1 MTDATLTI
9 PGLVFIGAEGAKDAA
24 VVQIGPAVGW
34 TIPKG
39 IHTWS
44 RELSVVVK
52 EDLTPELQRE
62 LGVVLP
68 EQQGDPELVP
78 RARKAAQASKLVA
91 VEQPLSDKLLAK
103 RIRVHTV
110 GFDRVSN
117 GFFYFA
123 SGGPGAPKRVQGELI
138 EIISP
143 SLKGDGSREELDARL
158 DGLIDRLIGV
168 LSDGIL
174 SEVQLE
180 LAEALP
186 VLGPKN
192 DEAGDKLQTL
202 EGWLILSSTRSAKFE
217 ADARRL
223 TEALRNATRRETDV
237 VGVPVFGEARRVVQ
251 PELEVEIAEG
261 EAGKRGRLTLPART
275 RWLVTHARSPS
286 SPVATAAAPAPAV
299 RRAAPAAAQAVAGQ
313 PDGERAAAERAAAE
327 RATAERAA
335 ERAAAERAAAERAAA
350 ERAAAERAAADR
362 AAAERATAER
372 AAADRAAA
380 QRAMAEAERVADIQR
395 AEAERAAVSERAA
408 LERTAADKAAAERRA
423 AKRMAADQAA
433 ISRLSDDTA
442 SGPTKRVR
450 VAEPKKD
457 PFPVGFVLLMLFVGA
472 VIGAALRFVGR

>member
-1 MTDATLTI
+1 MTDVTLTI
-9 PGLVFIGAEGAKDAA
+9 PGLVFIGAEGAGKDAA
-24 VVQIGPAVGW
+24 VVQIGSAVGW

-39 IHTWS
+39 VHTWS

-52 EDLTPELQRE
+52 EDITPDLQKE

-68 EQQGDPELVP
+68 EQQGDPEFVP

-103 RIRVHTV
+103 GLRVHTV

-123 SGGPGAPKRVQGELI
+123 SGGSGGPKRMQGELI

-143 SLKGDGSREELDARL
+143 SLKGEGTREELEARL

-168 LSDGIL
+168 LSDGL
-174 SEVQLE
+174 LTEVQLE

-186 VLGPKN
+186 VLGPKS

-202 EGWLILSSTRSAKFE
+202 EGWLILSASRSAKFE

-223 TEALRNATRRETDV
+223 TEALRTATRRETDV

-251 PELEVEIAEG
+251 PELEVEITEG
-261 EAGKRGRLTLPART
+261 EAGKRSRLTLPART
-275 RWLVTHARSPS
+275 RWLVTNARSPS
-286 SPVATAAAPAPAV
+286 SPVATAAAPAPVAK
-299 RRAAPAAAQAVAGQ
+299 PAARATPDQPAAGQAVASHA
-313 PDGERAAAERAAAE
+313 DGERAAAERAAADRAVAE
-327 RATAERAA
+327 RAAA
-335 ERAAAERAAAERAAA
+335 ERAATERAAAERAAA

-362 AAAERATAER
+362 AAA
-372 AAADRAAA
+372 
-380 QRAMAEAERVADIQR
+380 QRAMAEAERLADIQR
-395 AEAERAAVSERAA
+395 ADAERAAVSERAA
-408 LERTAADKAAAERRA
+408 LERAAAEKAAAERRA

-433 ISRLSDDTA
+433 ISRVSSDTA
-442 SGPTKRVR
+442 SGPTKRIR
-450 VAEPKKD
+450 VAEPKKE

-472 VIGAALRFVGR
+472 IIGAALRFVGR

>member
-9 PGLVFIGAEGAKDAA
+9 PGLVFIGAEGAKDTA

-39 IHTWS
+39 VHSWS

-52 EDLTPELQRE
+52 EDVTPDLQKE

-103 RIRVHTV
+103 GLRVHTV

-123 SGGPGAPKRVQGELI
+123 SGGPGAPKRLQGELI

-143 SLKGDGSREELDARL
+143 SLKADGSREELDARL

-202 EGWLILSSTRSAKFE
+202 EGWLILSATRSAKFE

-223 TEALRNATRRETDV
+223 TDALRNATRRETDV
-237 VGVPVFGEARRVVQ
+237 VGIPVFGEARRVVQ
-251 PELEVEIAEG
+251 PELEVEITEG
-261 EAGKRGRLTLPART
+261 EAGKRSRLTLPART

-286 SPVATAAAPAPAV
+286 SPVATAAAPAPV
-299 RRAAPAAAQAVAGQ
+299 VKHAATAAGQAVAGQ
-313 PDGERAAAERAAAE
+313 AEGARAAAE

-335 ERAAAERAAAERAAA
+335 AERAAAE
-350 ERAAAERAAADR
+350 R

-380 QRAMAEAERVADIQR
+380 QRAMAEAEKVVDIQR

-408 LERTAADKAAAERRA
+408 LERAAAEKAAAERRA

-433 ISRLSDDTA
+433 ISRVKDDA
-442 SGPTKRVR
+442 ALGPTKRIR
-450 VAEPKKD
+450 VAEQPKKE